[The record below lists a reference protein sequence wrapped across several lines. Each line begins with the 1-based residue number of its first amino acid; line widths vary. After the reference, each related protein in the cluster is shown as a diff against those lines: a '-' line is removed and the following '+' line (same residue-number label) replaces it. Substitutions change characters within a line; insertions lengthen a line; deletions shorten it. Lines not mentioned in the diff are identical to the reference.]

1 MSVGQSVGQAE
12 LSRSRRKWLDP
23 RWTRLAGW
31 LVLAA
36 LLRLMTSTAEGTPTD
51 HLLVLR
57 SAFSSVILVWFLVG
71 GVAVWALLEVYRT
84 RGVGAQVA
92 ERTQGLRGQWHQV
105 WDRTLSKRLALL
117 LVVVLAIAVPPMLSE
132 FYQRVLVD
140 QVAVFVLLAVGL
152 NVVVGWAGLLDLGY
166 VAFFAIGAY
175 TCAYFTGA
183 LPVKPPFTLN
193 PFVVLPIAIVVCLIA
208 GLLLGAPTLRLRGD
222 YLAIVTLGFHE
233 IVQLF
238 IVNKDTWTGG
248 NQGTSGVI
256 PHFSINILGIHY
268 DWTLDSLPYWYLFL
282 VMLALLVLL
291 FSRLEN
297 SKVGRTWAAIR
308 EDEVAA
314 AANGVPTVKYKL
326 MAFAIGASTSG
337 MAGVLYASRLGYI
350 NPASFPVVLSI
361 SVVSYVIFGGM
372 GSIVGVIVG
381 ASVLTFTPAV
391 FQEENLVNQQDITMW
406 IGVILVVMMIFR
418 SQGLIPSRRRKREL
432 TLAAE
437 GVADADAMSES
448 PEGKMR

>member
-1 MSVGQSVGQAE
+1 MW
-12 LSRSRRKWLDP
+12 RRVDP
-23 RWTRLAGW
+23 RWLRLGGW

-36 LLRLMTSTAEGTPTD
+36 LLCVMTSTTEGTPND
-51 HLLVLR
+51 HLLVLSDALASPR
-57 SAFSSVILVWFLVG
+57 LLVFLAG
-71 GVAVWALLEVYRT
+71 GAAIWGLLEVYRA
-84 RGVGAQVA
+84 REVGALLAQRTAGVRQRSSDIA
-92 ERTQGLRGQWHQV
+92 ERP
-105 WDRTLSKRLALL
+105 LSRRMLTVT
-117 LVVVLAIAVPPMLSE
+117 VVVLAIVIPPLLSE

-140 QVAVFVLLAVGL
+140 QVAIFILLAVGL

-175 TCAYFTGA
+175 TCAYFTRA
-183 LPVKPPFTLN
+183 LPVKPPFALN
-193 PFVVLPIAIVVCLIA
+193 PFVIIPIAVAVCLIA
-208 GLLLGAPTLRLRGD
+208 GFLLGAPTLRLRGD

-238 IVNKDTWTGG
+238 LVNKNNWTGG
-248 NQGTSGVI
+248 NEGAFGI
-256 PHFSINILGIHY
+256 PHFSINLFGIHY
-268 DWTLDSLPYWYLFL
+268 TFTLSSLPYWYLFL
-282 VMLALLVLL
+282 GLLGVAVLL

-337 MAGVLYASRLGYI
+337 MAGVLYASRIGYI

-372 GSIVGVIVG
+372 GSLIGVMVG
-381 ASVLTFTPAV
+381 AAVLTFLPAV
-391 FQEENLVNQQDITMW
+391 LQEQNIVNQQDITMW
-406 IGVILVVMMIFR
+406 TGAILVVMMIFR

-432 TLAAE
+432 RMAAA
-437 GVADADAMSES
+437 GIADADAMSE
-448 PEGKMR
+448 PVEGQPQ

>member
-1 MSVGQSVGQAE
+1 MSVGQVPVRVRRT
-12 LSRSRRKWLDP
+12 SRIDP

-31 LVLAA
+31 LVLGA
-36 LLRLMTSTAEGTPTD
+36 LLRLMTVTEEGTPTD
-51 HLLVLR
+51 HWFVVRAAFGSPALIGWLL
-57 SAFSSVILVWFLVG
+57 AAA
-71 GVAVWALLEVYRT
+71 AVWALLEVWRA
-84 RGVGAQVA
+84 RRLGAQVSQ
-92 ERTQGLRGQWHQV
+92 RTAGVRHEWHQV
-105 WDRTLSKRLALL
+105 TERKAAGWVA
-117 LVVVLAIAVPPMLSE
+117 LVVVALAAIIIPQFLSE

-175 TCAYFTGA
+175 TCAYFTRS
-183 LPVKPPFTLN
+183 LPVTPSFALN
-193 PFVVLPIAIVVCLIA
+193 PFVILPIAVLVCLIA

-238 IVNKDTWTGG
+238 LVNKNNWTGG
-248 NQGTSGVI
+248 NQGVSKAI

-268 DWTLDSLPYWYLFL
+268 QWTLDSLPYWYLFIA
-282 VMLALLVLL
+282 MLAVVVFL
-291 FSRLEN
+291 FNRLEN
-297 SKVGRTWAAIR
+297 SKVGRSWTAIR

-314 AANGVPTVKYKL
+314 AANGVPTVKYKM

-337 MAGVLYASRLGYI
+337 LSGVLYASRLGYI

-361 SVVSYVIFGGM
+361 TVLSYVIFGGM
-372 GSIVGVIVG
+372 GSLVGVIVG
-381 ASVLTFTPAV
+381 AAVLTFLPAV
-391 FQEENLVNQQDITMW
+391 FQQQNIVRQEDIPMW
-406 IGVILVVMMIFR
+406 IGAILVVMMIFR

-432 TLAAE
+432 GLAAE
-437 GVADADAMSES
+437 GIADADAMSES
-448 PEGKMR
+448 PEGRM